1 MISTRTVDNYG
12 NVNSTW
18 INDTAITPSVFTYVF
33 DFLINTGT
41 VSSFSNTQNSDG
53 VVSTFAEVQAVGENK
68 SNRTMNPVKTIT
80 NGTQNNTYNSSYL
93 DNLDG
98 LIDNT
103 IPAVSGTSETLYL
116 ISTVRTGVGGT
127 TYWNLNPTSGSASN
141 IVTRVNILGTANQ
154 NYVFR
159 PGVQNNRITGA
170 PGTAP
175 AGYGWASN
183 IPINGIT
190 GAGNWN
196 FQVRTTSPIAT
207 GNGRILVYVYKYNS
221 TTGLNSFLFNVT
233 GTANHL
239 GSLSTTEIITS
250 ASQPE
255 FIFNSTDYLKVEYW
269 LNIISGPQNTVIRF
283 ESNTA
288 TQYVRYPRNNYS
300 LNSNYTFT
308 ETNSSSS
315 WQSISIKDNSYGDSF
330 SNVSI
335 LNATSGQWESLLT
348 SAFTNGITPLQ
359 HVNVT
364 KGASGNASSYDTG
377 SGQIKIRYNW
387 TGARFNNSLG
397 IDLINVTVNYFES
410 GAYHLNIT
418 TNTSEIPES
427 TNNELQIRY
436 NVSGDEFALLLW
448 NGSFW
453 NNRIILNDSSLSY
466 RNITLLP
473 DELISYGTMSGNSGS
488 INKYYA
494 IVRYLDMNASTTQQ
508 GSLYIDYQR
517 IYNN

>member
-1 MISTRTVDNYG
+1 LN
-12 NVNSTW
+12 
-18 INDTAITPSVFTYVF
+18 
-33 DFLINTGT
+33 
-41 VSSFSNTQNSDG
+41 
-53 VVSTFAEVQAVGENK
+53 VST
-68 SNRTMNPVKTIT
+68 TT
-80 NGTQNNTYNSSYL
+80 NNG
-93 DNLDG
+93 
-98 LIDNT
+98 
-103 IPAVSGTSETLYL
+103 V
-116 ISTVRTGVGGT
+116 IS
-127 TYWNLNPTSGSASN
+127 
-141 IVTRVNILGTANQ
+141 
-154 NYVFR
+154 
-159 PGVQNNRITGA
+159 
-170 PGTAP
+170 
-175 AGYGWASN
+175 
-183 IPINGIT
+183 
-190 GAGNWN
+190 
-196 FQVRTTSPIAT
+196 
-207 GNGRILVYVYKYNS
+207 
-221 TTGLNSFLFNVT
+221 
-233 GTANHL
+233 
-239 GSLSTTEIITS
+239 
-250 ASQPE
+250 
-255 FIFNSTDYLKVEYW
+255 
-269 LNIISGPQNTVIRF
+269 F

-288 TQYVRYPRNNYS
+288 TQYLRYPRNNYS
-300 LNSNYTFT
+300 LNSTYTFT

-315 WQSISIKDNSYGDSF
+315 WQSISIKDNSYGDSL